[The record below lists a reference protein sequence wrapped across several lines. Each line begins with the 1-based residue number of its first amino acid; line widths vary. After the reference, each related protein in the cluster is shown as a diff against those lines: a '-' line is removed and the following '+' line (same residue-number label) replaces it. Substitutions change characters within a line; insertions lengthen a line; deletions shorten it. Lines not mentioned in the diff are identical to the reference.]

1 MKGSE
6 TKNGKE
12 KEKKEKEKKEIGLKT
27 TSFTESN
34 ASIVIP
40 LKIPLNAIESKP
52 KKKKK
57 KQRQKKGT
65 RFYDG
70 KGRIKVIEV
79 IKEGDKLIQQSRPHL
94 AKGLKFS
101 KRLSVKLFNKLKK
114 RKGRLKMLN
123 VKGQGN
129 ITSLIMVPITVIMLV
144 VVFQLLDAFN
154 NEAFTALDCAENDS
168 ILYIAMIKL
177 LLGVLGILLVLL
189 VVNNVIKDFQKPP
202 PPQQY

>member
-1 MKGSE
+1 V
-6 TKNGKE
+6 
-12 KEKKEKEKKEIGLKT
+12 IGLKT
-27 TSFTESN
+27 ISFTESN
-34 ASIVIP
+34 ASLVIP
-40 LKIPLNAIESKP
+40 MKINMEASESKP
-52 KKKKK
+52 KKKNKKK
-57 KQRQKKGT
+57 KQKTKRET

-70 KGRIKVIEV
+70 EGRIKVTEV
-79 IKEGDKLIQQSRPHL
+79 IKKGDKLIHQSRPHI
-94 AKGLKFS
+94 AKGLMFS
-101 KRLSVKLFNKLKK
+101 KKLSIKLFNKLMK
-114 RKGRLKMLN
+114 RKGRLKMFN

-168 ILYIAMIKL
+168 ILYISMIKL